1 MSAWWA
7 LAPAVVAWTVFCF
20 VVAVLAHFRINKAM
34 DKIEALRTPE
44 IQRIEVVE
52 LRPQDCLIVTIAGH
66 LTPEEAQHMN
76 YAIAER
82 FGTNRIL
89 VQDGGGA
96 AKAEIFRGL
105 R

>member
-44 IQRIEVVE
+44 IQRIEAIE
-52 LRPQDCLIVTIAGH
+52 LGPQDCLIVTFAEH
-66 LTPEEAQHMN
+66 LTPEEAHHVS
-76 YAIAER
+76 YAMAER

-89 VQDGGGA
+89 VQGGGGA
-96 AKAEIFRGL
+96 VKAEVFRGL

>member
-7 LAPAVVAWTVFCF
+7 LAPAAFAWTVFCF
-20 VVAVLAHFRINKAM
+20 VVAAQAHFRINRAM

-52 LRPQDCLIVTIAGH
+52 LRPQDCLIVTFAEH
-66 LTPEEAQHMN
+66 LTPEEAQRVN
-76 YAIAER
+76 YAITER

-89 VQDGGGA
+89 VQDGGGVV
-96 AKAEIFRGL
+96 KAEVFRGL